1 MQLKIVAHRKNE
13 MSKIDKLKK
22 KILNINSVITFDE
35 VVQLLKALGYELD
48 NKGKTSGSRVSFF
61 RKADNAVIMLH
72 KPHPN
77 NELKK
82 YAKKELIN
90 NLKERGDL

>member
-1 MQLKIVAHRKNE
+1 
-13 MSKIDKLKK
+13 MSKINKLKK
-22 KILNINSVITFDE
+22 KFLNINSVITFDE
-35 VVQLLKALGYELD
+35 VVQLLKALGYESD
-48 NKGKTSGSRVSFF
+48 NKGKTSGSRISFF
-61 RKADNAVIMLH
+61 RKTDNSVIMLH